1 MMENSLNETTRIPS
15 VASEAKKGY
24 ELGQP
29 FEEDLIQE
37 DMEGGGCPHG
47 RGYHHHHHHHC
58 RRGGRNPFKFAFF
71 ALLGL
76 NIIGVAKHCQ
86 MMRRKMEWCK
96 AHPKKCEKWKKKHHG
111 MKGGV
116 EDQKKHEFGRNPIVD
131 YFWPQ
136 PPMWIRNHAHN
147 DDWETTV
154 KFEGETFPPEELGSE
169 NAGLEKFQVP
179 ENWACKKHQKRWG
192 KKDDDDS
199 DSNSDDDHDH
209 DDDDDHKYRGGKRGG

>member
-1 MMENSLNETTRIPS
+1 M
-15 VASEAKKGY
+15 G
-24 ELGQP
+24 
-29 FEEDLIQE
+29 
-37 DMEGGGCPHG
+37 
-47 RGYHHHHHHHC
+47 
-58 RRGGRNPFKFAFF
+58 
-71 ALLGL
+71 
-76 NIIGVAKHCQ
+76 
-86 MMRRKMEWCK
+86 
-96 AHPKKCEKWKKKHHG
+96 KKKHHG

-116 EDQKKHEFGRNPIVD
+116 EEQKKHEFGRNPIVD

-192 KKDDDDS
+192 KKDDDD
-199 DSNSDDDHDH
+199 
-209 DDDDDHKYRGGKRGG
+209 HKYRGGKRGG